1 MSPGTLGPVA
11 RGMRVVTDNLGLKL
25 IALAAAVVLFSLVHG
40 AGDLQRSVWVDVVT
54 LLPPASS
61 HKMLLSDVPDQVR
74 VTVRGRRA
82 LVQALGR
89 EPLAPLQLDL
99 RDAGRRHITFEAEQF
114 DLPAGLQAVQ
124 INPPML
130 DFDWADRDERRVA
143 VIASLVGAA
152 REGLEVRGALVVE
165 PAEVL
170 IEGPADIVARLAEVN
185 TEPIDLSRYAAGRQD
200 VRVPLEAAPGHVVF
214 GGGAPVRV
222 LFELVPKLATRTLR
236 HLAVAA
242 VGAGPR
248 SEVRPARVDVVLRGA
263 PALVAALE
271 TDVVIPTVTVGSA
284 SAVGSASMRPVEI
297 RGLPPGIEIVSVT
310 PPEVLLSTR

>member
-1 MSPGTLGPVA
+1 MSARKIGPLATVLHL
-11 RGMRVVTDNLGLKL
+11 VTDNLGLKL
-25 IALAAAVVLFSLVHG
+25 TSVAAAVLLFSLVHG

-61 HKMLLSDVPDQVR
+61 RKMLLSEVPDQIR

-99 RDAGRRHITFEAEQF
+99 RDAGRRYISFDAEQF

-130 DFDWADRDERRVA
+130 EFDWADREERRVP
-143 VIASLVGAA
+143 VVTSMVGAA

-165 PAEVL
+165 PSEVL
-170 IEGPADIVARLAEVN
+170 VSGPVDLVARLTEVN

-222 LFELVPKLATRTLR
+222 LFELVPKLETRTLR
-236 HLAVAA
+236 RLAVAA
-242 VGAGPR
+242 VGAG
-248 SEVRPARVDVVLRGA
+248 SHTEVRPARVDVVLRGA

-271 TDVVIPTVTVGSA
+271 TDVVIPTVTAGVEGVA
-284 SAVGSASMRPVEI
+284 GSASMRPVEI
-297 RGLPPGIEIVSVT
+297 RGLPAGIEIVSVT